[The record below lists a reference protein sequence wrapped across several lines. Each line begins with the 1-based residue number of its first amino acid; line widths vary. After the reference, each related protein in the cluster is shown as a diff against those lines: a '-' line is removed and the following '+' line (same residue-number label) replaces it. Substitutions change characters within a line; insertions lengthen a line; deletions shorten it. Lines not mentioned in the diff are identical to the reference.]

1 MHSSIKSKKIS
12 WLLLGALL
20 LLVVPSV
27 ASAQP
32 FGGYLNLN
40 GRPNHGYVE
49 IPNSPALNPTQGF
62 TFEAWVK
69 VSDAGSCSSIA
80 GKGWQQTWWVGVCG
94 TTLRSYIK
102 GFGGAAVN
110 FNSGTVPANVWTH
123 VAVTFDGSFRRHYI
137 NGVQTGERAD
147 TGPLPTNTAAVRIGS
162 DVQWQFTPI
171 GAIDEV
177 RLWSVA
183 RTAAQIQANRFTVL
197 GNPTPGLIAV
207 WSFNNNTNDSV
218 GAYNGTLSAANA
230 SLVNP
235 APPAGSWLTT
245 NELPDYQ
252 FKVVITAAGSAPR
265 LGARES
271 DCVPE
276 TLCVSGAV
284 PGRSEV
290 FVRLVGPRP
299 NGYIWPNVVKFTTAQ
314 VEVWIQQISTGEIQ
328 YYLLSGA
335 TADFDGL
342 PGLFDRTGF
351 LP

>member
-1 MHSSIKSKKIS
+1 MTKPKKIS
-12 WLLLGALL
+12 WFALGALL
-20 LLVVPSV
+20 LLVAPTV

-32 FGGYLNLN
+32 FGGYLGLV
-40 GRPNHGYVE
+40 GDPSHGFVE
-49 IPNSPALNPTQGF
+49 VPNSPALNPTQGF
-62 TFEAWVK
+62 TFEAWVR
-69 VSDAGSCSSIA
+69 VTARTGCSSIA
-80 GKGWQQTWWVGVCG
+80 GKGWTQTWWIGICG
-94 TTLRSYIK
+94 SPPTLRSYIK
-102 GFGGAAVN
+102 GNGSAFD
-110 FNSGTVPANVWTH
+110 SGTVPTNVWTH
-123 VAVTFDGSFRRHYI
+123 IAVTFDGTIRRHYI

-147 TGPLPTNTAAVRIGS
+147 TGPLPTNSAALRIGS
-162 DVQWQFTPI
+162 DVSWQFSPI
-171 GAIDEV
+171 GGIDEV

-183 RTAAQIQANRFTVL
+183 RTASQLQANRNTTL

-230 SLVNP
+230 GLIDP

-245 NELPDYQ
+245 SQLPDYQ

-265 LGARES
+265 IGVREG

-314 VEVWIQQISTGEIQ
+314 VEVWIQKLDTGEIQ

-335 TADFDGL
+335 TPDFDGL